1 MVQIMPIPFFERS
14 QSEVSR
20 MIERKVRY
28 VSNVLSVR
36 RVKVDLT
43 GKKPVVTVVVWLDSK
58 STYEETHKVALKIE
72 NEVKDILPNSRVFIR
87 TEPAGS
93 DRDHIW
99 KLVKEIAETVPGSR
113 GAHNIHIH
121 TVNGKLGIDFHLEVS
136 ANLTLRQASK
146 ISEQI
151 ERKLKEADPSIIE
164 VLIHE
169 ESVEDLVRSERSGA
183 GTEIR
188 WYIEHV
194 KKRFPEIKEMSK
206 PEIRRAGEKL
216 YVVMKCRFD
225 PDISMKEADDIIGRF
240 EAGVRAAVPEVAMI
254 EVHKEPL

>member
-1 MVQIMPIPFFERS
+1 MPIPFFERS
-14 QSEVSR
+14 SSELSR
-20 MIERKVRY
+20 MIERKIRDVK
-28 VSNVLSVR
+28 NVTSVR
-36 RVKVDLT
+36 GVRVDLT
-43 GKKPVVTVVVWLDSK
+43 GKKPVVVVIVWLDSK
-58 STYEETHKVALKIE
+58 SNYEETHRTALTIE

-99 KLVKEIAETVPGSR
+99 KLVKEVSETVPGSR

-121 TVNGKLGIDFHLEVS
+121 KVNGKLGIDFHLEVS
-136 ANLTLRQASK
+136 ANMTVKQAHRV
-146 ISEQI
+146 SEQI
-151 ERKLKEADPSIIE
+151 EKKLKEADPSITE

-169 ESVEDLVRSERSGA
+169 ESVEDLVESERSGA

-206 PEIRRAGEKL
+206 PEIRRAGDRL
-216 YVVMKCRFD
+216 YVVMKCTFN

-240 EAGVRAAVPEVAMI
+240 EASVRAAIPDLAMI
-254 EVHKEPL
+254 EVQKEPA